1 MRRLCS
7 EEEDFTRRLAELKY
21 VLMSRGYK
29 SRAVDGTFIR
39 VKKLKREDCLK
50 KVAKT
55 KGDDKI
61 TFVTT
66 FDWRT
71 ANVGPIVQKHLKTMC
86 TDPKMRHIFQD
97 KIRIGYR
104 RNKNLREILFRSRL
118 YKVRPSNIDR
128 PLRTKKGWKTCAKC
142 LVCLNSGNRQEFTC
156 YATKEVFKIDS
167 FITCK
172 TRNVIYICE
181 CARCGLQNVGKTS

>member
-1 MRRLCS
+1 MLS
-7 EEEDFTRRLAELKY
+7 Q
-21 VLMSRGYK
+21 
-29 SRAVDGTFIR
+29 
-39 VKKLKREDCLK
+39 
-50 KVAKT
+50 
-55 KGDDKI
+55 DD
-61 TFVTT
+61 
-66 FDWRT
+66 
-71 ANVGPIVQKHLKTMC
+71 
-86 TDPKMRHIFQD
+86 TDPRMKEIFQN

-142 LVCLNSGNRQEFTC
+142 LVCLNSENRQEFTC
-156 YATKEVFKIDS
+156 HATKEVFKIDK

-181 CARCGLQNVGKTS
+181 CARCGLQSVGKTSQTLQARGVNTEEQWIKELRRILIQPRCMSIFRKEDMQYQT